1 MGVIVAQLAEQLLLI
16 PNLSRFKPTHHN
28 MLLSCANKTKRN
40 GKEATNGSLK
50 RRKQPRFKYALGI
63 GIPLHKI
70 RDKIY
75 LKLCNAKRTALK
87 KSFTK

>member
-50 RRKQPRFKYALGI
+50 RRK
-63 GIPLHKI
+63 
-70 RDKIY
+70 
-75 LKLCNAKRTALK
+75 TA
-87 KSFTK
+87 